1 MPINSNHMGLFGIQ
15 QKPSLS
21 ALLDVV
27 CLNHTKGCGFT
38 EFTGVHYDHQTPLR
52 PAENSFLEV
61 TQSVARGIETGQGA
75 SLFRGTNFSTMI
87 SHPVFDPVFSPF
99 FPRF

>member
-1 MPINSNHMGLFGIQ
+1 MRQGTFGKLTCFHGNQMPINSNHMGLFGIQ

-61 TQSVARGIETGQGA
+61 TQ
-75 SLFRGTNFSTMI
+75 
-87 SHPVFDPVFSPF
+87 
-99 FPRF
+99 